1 MIFID
6 GHASPGLVDQLKLC
20 AAWLSVSPYRLA
32 IRLEDCLMT
41 ADGNWNLVVST
52 PMGERHGSLSL
63 KTEGTTVKGSQMADG
78 NSTEIFDGTVDG
90 NEISWKVSITDPM
103 PMTLEFTGMVDGHE
117 IAGTV
122 KLGEFGNSSFSG
134 SAVRGCATST
144 ALSNR
149 TPRKRTN
156 GRHRAGSSM
165 CHWRNS
171 RR

>member
-1 MIFID
+1 
-6 GHASPGLVDQLKLC
+6 
-20 AAWLSVSPYRLA
+20 
-32 IRLEDCLMT
+32 MT

-78 NSTEIFDGTVDG
+78 NSTEIFDGAVDG

-103 PMTLEFTGMVDGHE
+103 PMTLEFTGTVDGDE

-134 SAVRGCATST
+134 IRS
-144 ALSNR
+144 
-149 TPRKRTN
+149 
-156 GRHRAGSSM
+156 
-165 CHWRNS
+165 
-171 RR
+171 